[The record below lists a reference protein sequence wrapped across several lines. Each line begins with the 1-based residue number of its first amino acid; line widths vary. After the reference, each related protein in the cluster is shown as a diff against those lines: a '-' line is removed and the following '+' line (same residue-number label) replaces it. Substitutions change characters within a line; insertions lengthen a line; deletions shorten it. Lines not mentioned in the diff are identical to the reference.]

1 MEWNNVRDD
10 PWSVAQRQSTHGVL
24 IVKIIR
30 DTYLGVS
37 DDIMKAH
44 TLVLKMSWPET

>member
-1 MEWNNVRDD
+1 MEQCKRRPVVGSTETVNAWC
-10 PWSVAQRQSTHGVL
+10 AYRQD
-24 IVKIIR
+24 R